1 MMEDNRD
8 IIDSITEFNNANRD
22 AYLKTKESEW
32 VESNVNNIIDTIYG
46 GELKPIKQGKM
57 EEILN
62 NVQEQSVNKAV
73 IENVDNTILA
83 NIVAEKVNYEFA
95 NMVLVKPMDVEM
107 VFKTLT
113 VPEDSGE
120 KDEEGQPVMQMTI
133 KQIETESLLRKG
145 VVLATPASFK
155 ATEGKEGM
163 LVLNVGDIVVYPNK
177 RSIDFDLFKDS
188 ALVPYYEIL
197 AKVA

>member
-46 GELKPIKQGKM
+46 GKLKPIKQGKM